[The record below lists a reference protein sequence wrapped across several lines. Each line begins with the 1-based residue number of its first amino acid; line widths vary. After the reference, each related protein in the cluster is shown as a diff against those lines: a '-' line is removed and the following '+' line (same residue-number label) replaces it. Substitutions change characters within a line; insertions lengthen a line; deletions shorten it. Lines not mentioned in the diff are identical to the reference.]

1 MFALMT
7 SEGKQTYLL
16 FLTKK
21 KKSES
26 KRENNSASVQ
36 VRASMSSNWI
46 KYALF
51 NSYVET

>member
-16 FLTKK
+16 FITKK
-21 KKSES
+21 EKSES
-26 KRENNSASVQ
+26 KRENSTSMQ
-36 VRASMSSNWI
+36 VRDSVSSNWI

-51 NSYVET
+51 NSYIET

>member
-7 SEGKQTYLL
+7 SKGKQTYLL
-16 FLTKK
+16 CLTKK
-21 KKSES
+21 KES
-26 KRENNSASVQ
+26 KRENNSRSVQ

>member
-21 KKSES
+21 NKSES
-26 KRENNSASVQ
+26 KRENSTSVQMRASV
-36 VRASMSSNWI
+36 SSNWI
-46 KYALF
+46 KYAFF
-51 NSYVET
+51 NSYIET